1 MFPGLFFSYVER
13 ASGTVQLGAASGFCC
28 TMADIQAESTW
39 VGIIANPGSGR
50 GQGLKRVE
58 LLEAALVARGV
69 RVQQAL
75 TPDGRKKLI
84 GVAADQPESRKY
96 LVAIGG
102 DGTVN
107 AVVNEHPTVPFCNFA
122 SGTENLFAKAFQT
135 PREAEELAEWLL
147 RAEPR
152 QMDLGEF
159 TVQQSAEASLS
170 RRFALMLGFGFD
182 AAVVS
187 RHHAKRTATTGH
199 ARPTSRLDYFW
210 PLAHEAWN
218 YKFPNIRLSWMDEAG
233 TRQEQVGS
241 TVILFNMDCYALG
254 LRFTPQAT
262 AFDHNLDSIC
272 FSRKGAIQAGLY
284 FATVCLGTHPGM
296 KSVSLAQMKEVVV
309 EALEQPVPVQM
320 DGDPAGMLEPG
331 HPWLVKCLPAACPV
345 LFNS

>member
-13 ASGTVQLGAASGFCC
+13 TSILFKQASHPDFCC
-28 TMADIQAESTW
+28 TMAEIQEESTW

-69 RVQQAL
+69 RVQKAL
-75 TPDGRKKLI
+75 TPDGRKDLI
-84 GVAADQPESRKY
+84 EMAANKPENRKF

-107 AVVNEHPTVPFCNFA
+107 AVVNEHPPVPFCNFA
-122 SGTENLFAKAFQT
+122 AGTENLFSKAFQT
-135 PREAEELAEWLL
+135 PREAEQLSDWLL
-147 RAEPR
+147 KAESR
-152 QMDLGEF
+152 RMDLGEF
-159 TVQQSAEASLS
+159 SVDRGEEPTLS

-187 RHHAKRTATTGH
+187 RHHSKRVAITGQ

-218 YKFPNIRLSWMDEAG
+218 YKFPDIRLSWMDEEG
-233 TRQEQVGS
+233 TRHEQVGS
-241 TVILFNMDCYALG
+241 TIILFNMDCYALG
-254 LRFTPQAT
+254 LRFTPEAT
-262 AFDHNLDSIC
+262 AFDRKLDSIC

-284 FATVCLGTHPGM
+284 FVTVCLGTHLRM
-296 KSVSLAQMKEVVV
+296 KSVSMAQMKEVVV
-309 EALEQPVPVQM
+309 EALESPVPVQM
-320 DGDPAGMLEPG
+320 DGDPAAMLEPG

-345 LFNS
+345 LAHS